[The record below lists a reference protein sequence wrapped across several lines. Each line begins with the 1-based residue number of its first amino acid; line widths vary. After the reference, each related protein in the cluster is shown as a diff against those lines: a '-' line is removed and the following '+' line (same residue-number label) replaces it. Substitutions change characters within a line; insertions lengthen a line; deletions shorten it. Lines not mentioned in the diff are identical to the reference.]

1 MRMVAGMAERPC
13 ARWDKLTDAEKISFL
28 IQERHR
34 LRQDRNEWR
43 QMYVDL
49 LREVVDVQQEQPE
62 PQKPE
67 DQG

>member
-1 MRMVAGMAERPC
+1 MRMAARVAERPC
-13 ARWDKLTDAEKISFL
+13 AGWDKLTDAEKISFL

-62 PQKPE
+62 PQTRE
-67 DQG
+67 DQQ